1 MICALCNTGILCPLW
16 FLTLFLSTSFLIF
29 RVGRRPILL
38 FSVIFILIFGLTVA
52 LSVNVTMFSTLRF
65 FEGFCLAGI
74 VLSLYALREY
84 TFIPHPNVYLQSI
97 FVLEYIAVLGHP
109 AFLQANSSESYPLK
123 KASAFFLIT
132 K

>member
-1 MICALCNTGILCPLW
+1 MEGLPDLFPSLPVLMIQHYVLFFNTVSPY
-16 FLTLFLSTSFLIF
+16 FLIF
-29 RVGRRPILL
+29 RVGRRPVLL

-84 TFIPHPNVYLQSI
+84 SFIAIQMCFY
-97 FVLEYIAVLGHP
+97 
-109 AFLQANSSESYPLK
+109 
-123 KASAFFLIT
+123 
-132 K
+132 

>member
-1 MICALCNTGILCPLW
+1 MSILAFNTVSPY
-16 FLTLFLSTSFLIF
+16 FLIF
-29 RVGRRPILL
+29 RVGRRPVLL

-84 TFIPHPNVYLQSI
+84 AFITNPNMSYIEYVVCCSLASRFHPNRSNQ
-97 FVLEYIAVLGHP
+97 
-109 AFLQANSSESYPLK
+109 NRMD
-123 KASAFFLIT
+123 
-132 K
+132 

>member
-1 MICALCNTGILCPLW
+1 MLFVMLEYYWL
-16 FLTLFLSTSFLIF
+16 LTLFLSTSFLIF

-38 FSVIFILIFGLTVA
+38 FSVIFILIFGLSVA

-84 TFIPHPNVYLQSI
+84 TFTAHPNVCLRSM
-97 FVLEYIAVLGHP
+97 
-109 AFLQANSSESYPLK
+109 
-123 KASAFFLIT
+123 
-132 K
+132 